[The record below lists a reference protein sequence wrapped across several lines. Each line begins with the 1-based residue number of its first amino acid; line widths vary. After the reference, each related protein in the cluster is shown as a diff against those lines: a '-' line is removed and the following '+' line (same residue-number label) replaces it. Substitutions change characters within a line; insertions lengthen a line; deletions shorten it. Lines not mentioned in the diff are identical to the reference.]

1 MYTFSMLA
9 ISRHPDIQE
18 HIPYVFPLLSSA
30 KDSVNCNESSHN
42 DDLNDSGEGEIFYL
56 QFAPWM
62 CRPSFTGRQGIVQK

>member
-1 MYTFSMLA
+1 MYKFSMLA

-42 DDLNDSGEGEIFYL
+42 DDPTIQEK
-56 QFAPWM
+56 
-62 CRPSFTGRQGIVQK
+62 VK